1 MNTEE
6 QSSEY
11 GLDPG
16 PDVDV
21 APSIAHGTGRPS
33 LRLVG
38 EGGAAVVLSPVSM
51 YVRGARSTQFE
62 AGFDIALV
70 DPDHYLVFRNRRVS
84 EPEIADLSRFLTA
97 GLVAEDRIDF
107 ESLCG
112 GFSIALIPTTDP
124 NEVIVRFE
132 LDPLVT
138 FGHTA
143 PFRFVFVTTRV
154 ACWGA
159 SRAASRLAPS
169 DVELDP
175 VDGLADMLRNREEGE
190 AS

>member
-11 GLDPG
+11 GLAPG
-16 PDVDV
+16 PDV
-21 APSIAHGTGRPS
+21 APSLAHGTGRPS

-51 YVRGARSTQFE
+51 YVRGARSTQLE

-84 EPEIADLSRFLTA
+84 ECEIAELSRFLTA
-97 GLVAEDRIDF
+97 GLVAEVRTDF

-112 GFSIALIPTTDP
+112 GFSIALIPTADP
-124 NEVIVRFE
+124 SEVIVRVE
-132 LDPLVT
+132 LEPLDT

-143 PFRFVFVTTRV
+143 PFRLVFVTKRV

-159 SRAASRLAPS
+159 SRTALRFAHGDIA
-169 DVELDP
+169 LDP
-175 VDGLADMLRNREEGE
+175 NDDFADLLRDREEGE